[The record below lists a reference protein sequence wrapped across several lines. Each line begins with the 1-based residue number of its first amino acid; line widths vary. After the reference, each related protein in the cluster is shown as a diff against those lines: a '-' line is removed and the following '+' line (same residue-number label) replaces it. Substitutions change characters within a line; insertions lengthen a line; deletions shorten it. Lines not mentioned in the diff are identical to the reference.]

1 MPGGTALKRTSIQ
14 AANATPFR
22 RIAIVGT
29 GLMGGSWGLALKAAG
44 FRGVRI
50 GIDCRSTLERALQRG
65 AIDESH
71 ENLEAA
77 VHGTDL
83 IVLAAPVG
91 RISLLI
97 PWFARQA
104 QPTALVTDVGS
115 VKFEICRRAKESFD
129 SGALFLGGHPLAGK
143 ETSGIDSAEA
153 TLFAKATYALTPLR
167 SEDMEDPRAKAFCE
181 LIRRFGAQP
190 HVTTAEIHDEVVAY
204 TSHLPQLLSTGL
216 TSLLDE
222 RGEADCIESSKLAG
236 PGLLDFTR
244 LADSAYSL
252 WRDILL
258 TNRGNIQNA
267 LDAYIQKLE
276 DMKLRLSERALE
288 QDFKRGAHFRNRL
301 KKR

>member
-1 MPGGTALKRTSIQ
+1 MK
-14 AANATPFR
+14 TPFR

-29 GLMGGSWGLALKAAG
+29 GLIGGSWGLALKAAG

-50 GIDCRSTLERALQRG
+50 GIDRRSTLARALQRG
-65 AIDESH
+65 AIDESD

-77 VHGTDL
+77 VRGTDL
-83 IVLAAPVG
+83 IILAAPVG

-104 QPTALVTDVGS
+104 QPAALVTDVGS
-115 VKFEICRRAKESFD
+115 VKVEICRRARESFN

-153 TLFAKATYALTPLR
+153 TLFAKTSYALTPLR
-167 SEDMEDPRAKAFCE
+167 TADLEDSRVKAFCE
-181 LIRRFGAQP
+181 LIQRLGARL
-190 HVTTAEIHDEVVAY
+190 HVTTAEVHDKVVAY

-216 TSLLDE
+216 ASLLDE
-222 RGEADCIESSKLAG
+222 LRETGSMESGDLAG

-244 LADSAYSL
+244 LADSPYSL

-258 TNRGNIQNA
+258 TNRDNIQDS
-267 LDAYIQKLE
+267 LDAFIEKLE
-276 DMKLRLSERALE
+276 AIKLRLSERAME
-288 QDFKRGAHFRNRL
+288 QDFKRAAHLRTRL
-301 KKR
+301 RKR